1 MPVEVQ
7 VGCGAQTCRL
17 PSIKLVRRVVMYL
30 LHLVPVQILATQFC
44 TGKNLLT
51 LIHSVV
57 KKRSSVAALVGTPV
71 FHHEKKG

>member
-1 MPVEVQ
+1 
-7 VGCGAQTCRL
+7 
-17 PSIKLVRRVVMYL
+17 MYL